1 MIHLIA
7 SDIDGTLLQGGQTR
21 LDPAL
26 FDVIERLE
34 QHGIRFAAASGRQYT
49 NLRRLFAPVADKIDY
64 ICENGS
70 LVISDGSVLYKQVI
84 DRALGTKILR
94 CMLEM
99 EGCEP
104 LLSGVMQCY
113 VQPKDP
119 AYADHMRYFVG
130 NDVAVVEDLT
140 AVPEPFLK
148 IAAPPKNTVCV
159 SRRLREGRCGLWFPV
174 WRGWTCCRRTAIK
187 AQRLRFCSAIFI
199 SIEKKRWLSGI
210 TKMMWSCFGRRDCPM
225 R

>member
-49 NLRRLFAPVADKIDY
+49 NLRRLFAPCRGQKSTISAK
-64 ICENGS
+64 NGS

-99 EGCEP
+99 EGLRTAAERSHAVLCSAKGP
-104 LLSGVMQCY
+104 GLRG
-113 VQPKDP
+113 P
-119 AYADHMRYFVG
+119 YAIFCG
-130 NDVAVVEDLT
+130 NDVAVVEGSDSG
-140 AVPEPFLK
+140 AG
-148 IAAPPKNTVCV
+148 TV
-159 SRRLREGRCGLWFPV
+159 SENCGVFP
-174 WRGWTCCRRTAIK
+174 
-187 AQRLRFCSAIFI
+187 
-199 SIEKKRWLSGI
+199 
-210 TKMMWSCFGRRDCPM
+210 GRRHRRIPSAYRAGCGRDDAACGFRYGVGGPAAAGL

>member
-70 LVISDGSVLYKQVI
+70 LVISDGSVL
-84 DRALGTKILR
+84 T
-94 CMLEM
+94 
-99 EGCEP
+99 
-104 LLSGVMQCY
+104 
-113 VQPKDP
+113 
-119 AYADHMRYFVG
+119 
-130 NDVAVVEDLT
+130 
-140 AVPEPFLK
+140 
-148 IAAPPKNTVCV
+148 
-159 SRRLREGRCGLWFPV
+159 GRSA
-174 WRGWTCCRRTAIK
+174 R
-187 AQRLRFCSAIFI
+187 RFCAACW
-199 SIEKKRWLSGI
+199 RWRAANR
-210 TKMMWSCFGRRDCPM
+210 C
-225 R
+225 

>member
-84 DRALGTKILR
+84 DRAGD
-94 CMLEM
+94 
-99 EGCEP
+99 G
-104 LLSGVMQCY
+104 
-113 VQPKDP
+113 
-119 AYADHMRYFVG
+119 
-130 NDVAVVEDLT
+130 
-140 AVPEPFLK
+140 
-148 IAAPPKNTVCV
+148 
-159 SRRLREGRCGLWFPV
+159 GL
-174 WRGWTCCRRTAIK
+174 RTA
-187 AQRLRFCSAIFI
+187 AERSHAVLCSAKGPGLRGPYAIFCG
-199 SIEKKRWLSGI
+199 E
-210 TKMMWSCFGRRDCPM
+210 
-225 R
+225 

>member
-94 CMLEM
+94 
-99 EGCEP
+99 
-104 LLSGVMQCY
+104 
-113 VQPKDP
+113 
-119 AYADHMRYFVG
+119 
-130 NDVAVVEDLT
+130 
-140 AVPEPFLK
+140 
-148 IAAPPKNTVCV
+148 
-159 SRRLREGRCGLWFPV
+159 
-174 WRGWTCCRRTAIK
+174 
-187 AQRLRFCSAIFI
+187 
-199 SIEKKRWLSGI
+199 
-210 TKMMWSCFGRRDCPM
+210 
-225 R
+225 

>member
-84 DRALGTKILR
+84 DRAAER
-94 CMLEM
+94 
-99 EGCEP
+99 
-104 LLSGVMQCY
+104 S
-113 VQPKDP
+113 
-119 AYADHMRYFVG
+119 H
-130 NDVAVVEDLT
+130 AVL
-140 AVPEPFLK
+140 
-148 IAAPPKNTVCV
+148 
-159 SRRLREGRCGLWFPV
+159 
-174 WRGWTCCRRTAIK
+174 
-187 AQRLRFCSAIFI
+187 CSAKGPGLRGPYAIFCG
-199 SIEKKRWLSGI
+199 E
-210 TKMMWSCFGRRDCPM
+210 
-225 R
+225 

>member
-113 VQPKDP
+113 VQPKNP

-130 NDVAVVEDLT
+130 E
-140 AVPEPFLK
+140 
-148 IAAPPKNTVCV
+148 
-159 SRRLREGRCGLWFPV
+159 
-174 WRGWTCCRRTAIK
+174 
-187 AQRLRFCSAIFI
+187 
-199 SIEKKRWLSGI
+199 
-210 TKMMWSCFGRRDCPM
+210 
-225 R
+225 

>member
-148 IAAPPKNTVCV
+148 IAAYFPDGAT
-159 SRRLREGRCGLWFPV
+159 EEYRCN
-174 WRGWTCCRRTAIK
+174 R
-187 AQRLRFCSAIFI
+187 
-199 SIEKKRWLSGI
+199 KKRLLVSGRL
-210 TKMMWSCFGRRDCPM
+210 F
-225 R
+225 

>member
-113 VQPKDP
+113 VQPKNP

-148 IAAPPKNTVCV
+148 IAAYFPDGATGEY
-159 SRRLREGRCGLWFPV
+159 RLRIAQAAGGTMRPV
-174 WRGWTCCRRTAIK
+174 VSGMAWVDLLPQDCDKGTAL
-187 AQRLRFCSAIFI
+187 AVLQRHLHINREETMA
-199 SIEKKRWLSGI
+199 
-210 TKMMWSCFGRRDCPM
+210 FGDN
-225 R
+225 